1 MKYDAKN
8 LRINSTVLVI
18 LSILD
23 IFIMVI
29 QLATQGISID
39 NIAAEANATK
49 ETAAIVLS
57 SVIGASTLIYLVTL
71 FVGIM
76 GIRQADGKCRG
87 GANIKLATILLVLN
101 IVGLAGDIFNMI
113 SGQADIQYLCQ
124 SLIYAAFLYPY
135 IRCAKNVG

>member
-39 NIAAEANATK
+39 NIAAEANATTQ
-49 ETAAIVLS
+49 TAAIVFAA
-57 SVIGASTLIYLVTL
+57 VIGVSTLIYLATL
-71 FVGIM
+71 FVGVV
-76 GIRQADGKCRG
+76 GIRQANGKCKG
-87 GANIKLATILLVLN
+87 GANITWAKILLVLN

-113 SGQADIQYLCQ
+113 SGQTDIQYFCQ
-124 SLIYAAFLYPY
+124 SLIYIAFLYPY
-135 IRCAKNVG
+135 IRCAKNV